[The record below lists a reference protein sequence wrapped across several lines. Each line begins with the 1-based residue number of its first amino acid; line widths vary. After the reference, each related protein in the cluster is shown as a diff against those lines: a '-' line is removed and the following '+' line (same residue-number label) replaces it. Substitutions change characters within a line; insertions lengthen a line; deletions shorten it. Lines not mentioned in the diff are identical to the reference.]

1 MSVKGYFILQVCIPF
16 ILYSFGELVFFGV
29 ILNIST
35 SIKSFGWI
43 FGTITVLNF
52 HKRHPVFGHQT
63 IAYIIMAFL
72 NMFAVRWIACIL
84 NQRSVFNIFINI
96 VVYVLWTEF
105 WNCFDNS
112 LRNVIVDFRRK
123 RIKIYQMFFQTFVW
137 LSIFSCLGYCIRDIP
152 NPLKHS
158 TFRSLLCR
166 YVNVQFVEIPRPDVI
181 VESNKTKTYDERLN
195 IQNNNNGIQSSF
207 ERGEK
212 SPVCKRLFKR
222 YIGEDVKIECKLFKK
237 FDKVINYKSKWTH
250 NGKELANS
258 HKMKIFSYHGF
269 YIIETLSIFLID
281 KDDFGKY
288 QLWVSG
294 IPSDIKRRE
303 YNKINKMVALML
315 LSQIADD
322 SSYIKVP
329 VGNGLLLFTHI
340 SYNFE
345 TEVLDLEYKI
355 DSTLIGATSLDKNSE
370 RLFSG
375 CSIFSFLFLHTAI
388 SLLKRNYDINKPLLV
403 KGSNKVISVSAVLC
417 TTELSLGK
425 HLIYVTREFYNES
438 TKTKQIVTTQLR
450 PTFIVI
456 PDESYNI
463 FNKSYAKYNGR
474 RFEHVDKSDILDEA
488 KMLLFR
494 QLLEIIMLIVI
505 VFTLLIFCR
514 CSIRQFNKHV
524 ISKISMYI
532 FYLAG
537 FEVESSSEYYLGN
550 IVNENTYRYC
560 YEYDVLILSTQ
571 DDNKFI
577 TENSIITCL
586 EDRDY
591 TVCFPERDFDAGNSI
606 FQLFSKAIRNSNT
619 IIVVCSKGFLE
630 DDFMNTIVFGYF
642 IMAEFDDKI
651 DNKNILLIKKDK
663 CNISTVLKRK
673 YDFLDTA
680 EIFSRNSCIREQV
693 CAWVETRVYRH
704 KYSTKHWILSIF
716 IIFILCI
723 IMMNSIA
730 CLFLKNIANLSKS
743 PLLSAFISY
752 ESYSDCFGICFSTST
767 IIWHLRQIRSI
778 HDERQRNR
786 LKMLSL
792 KQSHCK
798 KND

>member
-1 MSVKGYFILQVCIPF
+1 M
-16 ILYSFGELVFFGV
+16 
-29 ILNIST
+29 
-35 SIKSFGWI
+35 
-43 FGTITVLNF
+43 
-52 HKRHPVFGHQT
+52 
-63 IAYIIMAFL
+63 
-72 NMFAVRWIACIL
+72 
-84 NQRSVFNIFINI
+84 
-96 VVYVLWTEF
+96 
-105 WNCFDNS
+105 
-112 LRNVIVDFRRK
+112 
-123 RIKIYQMFFQTFVW
+123 
-137 LSIFSCLGYCIRDIP
+137 
-152 NPLKHS
+152 
-158 TFRSLLCR
+158 
-166 YVNVQFVEIPRPDVI
+166 QFVETPRPDFI
-181 VESNKTKTYDERLN
+181 VEFNKTNTYDERLN
-195 IQNNNNGIQSSF
+195 IQNNNDGIQSSF

-222 YIGEDVKIECKLFKK
+222 YVGEDVKIECKLFKE
-237 FDKVINYKSKWTH
+237 FDKVINYKPKWTH

-258 HKMKIFSYHGF
+258 HKMKIFSHHGF

-303 YNKINKMVALML
+303 NNKINNMVALML
-315 LSQIADD
+315 LSKIADD
-322 SSYIKVP
+322 SSYINVP

-403 KGSNKVISVSAVLC
+403 KGSNKVISVSDVLC

-425 HLIYVTREFYNES
+425 HSIYVTREFYNES

-463 FNKSYAKYNGR
+463 FNKSYARYNGK

-494 QLLEIIMLIVI
+494 QMIEIIMLMVT
-505 VFTLLIFCR
+505 VFILLIFCR
-514 CSIRQFNKHV
+514 YSIRQFNKHV

-537 FEVESSSEYYLGN
+537 FEVESSGEYYLGN
-550 IVNENTYRYC
+550 IDNENTYMNC
-560 YEYDVLILSTQ
+560 YAYDVLILSTE
-571 DDNKFI
+571 DDNKFV

-586 EDRDY
+586 EDKDY
-591 TVCFPERDFDAGNSI
+591 IVCFPERDFDAGNSI
-606 FQLFSKAIRNSNT
+606 LQLFSKAIRNSKT
-619 IIVVCSKGFLE
+619 IIVVCSNGFLE
-630 DDFMNTIVFGYF
+630 DDFMNTIVFGDF
-642 IMAEFDDKI
+642 IMSESGDDTI
-651 DNKNILLIKKDK
+651 DNKNILLIKKDE

-704 KYSTKHWILSIF
+704 QFSTKHWILSIF

-723 IMMNSIA
+723 MAMNSIA
-730 CLFLKNIANLSKS
+730 CLFLKNIAHLSES
-743 PLLSAFISY
+743 SLLSALISH
-752 ESYSDCFGICFSTST
+752 EFYSNCFGICFSTST
-767 IIWHLRQIRSI
+767 IIWNSRKIRSI

-792 KQSHCK
+792 KQSHCN
-798 KND
+798 KNY